1 MSIRSRL
8 RPMIRPLVGP
18 VWHRVWMRIEARLVP
33 VESRLTAQEVRLAAV
48 ESGLSANEAR
58 LDPVDA
64 RLSAHDARLDAF
76 DVSDASILSKLSA
89 HDSRLDAIDVSDASS
104 LSRLSAL
111 EAAWRTHLPAFLNA
125 VSSVGAFGHKL
136 LETRKDIE
144 RQQNELTQARAEA
157 EQFRQELRS
166 LADRIEFSRREV
178 LFELAHGS
186 GSAETRAQRNERL
199 EPRIIARE
207 KLAAAQAAGDIRL
220 NLGSGHIPLPGYLN
234 VDRRELPGVDIV
246 ADVDHLPFEAG
257 TVNEIFSAHVVEHF
271 PQERMR
277 RQLLP
282 YWRDLLCQG
291 SVFRAITADASAM
304 IAAAGQHSYKF
315 DDFRELLF
323 GSQDYDGDYHYNL
336 FTPESMRG
344 MLEEAGFRD
353 IEVPVSG
360 RRNGKCFEFEIVA
373 ARP

>member
-18 VWHRVWMRIEARLVP
+18 VWHRIWMRIEARLVP

-48 ESGLSANEAR
+48 ESGLSAYEAR
-58 LDPVDA
+58 LDPVEA
-64 RLSAHDARLDAF
+64 RVSAHDARLDAF
-76 DVSDASILSKLSA
+76 DVSD
-89 HDSRLDAIDVSDASS
+89 VSS

-166 LADRIEFSRREV
+166 LADRIEFARREV

-186 GSAETRAQRNERL
+186 GIAETRAQRSERL

-246 ADVDHLPFEAG
+246 ADVDHLPFETG
-257 TVNEIFSAHVVEHF
+257 TVSEIFSAHLVEHF

-291 SVFRAITADASAM
+291 SVFRAITPDAAAM
-304 IAAAGQHSYKF
+304 IAAAGQPSYKF
-315 DDFRELLF
+315 DDFREVLF
-323 GSQDYDGDYHYNL
+323 GAQDYEGDYHYNL

-360 RRNGKCFEFEIVA
+360 RRNGKCLEFEIVA

>member
-18 VWHRVWMRIEARLVP
+18 VWYRVWARIEARLAP
-33 VESRLTAQEVRLAAV
+33 VESRLSAIEARPALV
-48 ESGLSANEAR
+48 ESALPAIQARLGPIESALPAIESRLTPVESRLSSHEAR
-58 LDPVDA
+58 LDA
-64 RLSAHDARLDAF
+64 M
-76 DVSDASILSKLSA
+76 DVSG
-89 HDSRLDAIDVSDASS
+89 
-104 LSRLSAL
+104 LSRLPAL
-111 EAAWRTHLPAFLNA
+111 EAAWRTHVPAFLNA

-136 LETRKDIE
+136 REVRNDID
-144 RQQNELTQARAEA
+144 RQRNELVEARAEA
-157 EQFRQELRS
+157 EQSRQELRR
-166 LADRIEFSRREV
+166 LADRIEFGRREV

-186 GSAETRAQRNERL
+186 GFAETGARRNERL
-199 EPRIIARE
+199 EPRIIAVE

-220 NLGSGHIPLPGYLN
+220 SLGSGHIPLPGYLN
-234 VDRRELPGVDIV
+234 VDRRELPGVDII
-246 ADVDHLPFEAG
+246 ADVDQLPFEPG
-257 TVNEIFSAHVVEHF
+257 TVSEIFSAHLVEHF

-282 YWRDLLCQG
+282 YWRDLLGRG
-291 SVFRAITADASAM
+291 SAFRAITPDAAAM
-304 IAAAGQHSYKF
+304 IAAVGRSGYPF
-315 DDFRELLF
+315 DDFREVLF
-323 GSQDYDGDYHYNL
+323 GAQDYEGDYHYNL

-344 MLEEAGFRD
+344 LLEEAGFRD